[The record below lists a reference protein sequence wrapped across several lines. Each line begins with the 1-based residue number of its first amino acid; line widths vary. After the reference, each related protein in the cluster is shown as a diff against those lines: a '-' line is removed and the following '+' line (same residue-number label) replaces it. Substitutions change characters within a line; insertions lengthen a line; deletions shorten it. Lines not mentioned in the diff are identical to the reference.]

1 MKTITISYTTNT
13 IDITKKFAEAA
24 GKFGSKEYRELQ
36 EVRRDNPG
44 FTINVVT
51 DKKKA
56 PMNNYKGLNF
66 DYMESYIEAHDTEE
80 KTIMAEYRDLRGE
93 SKEAK
98 AIGAKS
104 ASIFEIREW
113 FFRQFPE
120 IKEFYKKRENM
131 LKSDEKKSEDED
143 NKNPEEQPENPSA
156 DQTEAA

>member
-44 FTINVVT
+44 FTINVIAN
-51 DKKKA
+51 KKKTTK
-56 PMNNYKGLNF
+56 NNFAGLTF
-66 DYMESYIEAHDTEE
+66 KYMESYIEAHDDKD
-80 KTIMAEYRDLRGE
+80 KTIMAEYLKLRGKSE
-93 SKEAK
+93 EAME
-98 AIGAKS
+98 IGAKS